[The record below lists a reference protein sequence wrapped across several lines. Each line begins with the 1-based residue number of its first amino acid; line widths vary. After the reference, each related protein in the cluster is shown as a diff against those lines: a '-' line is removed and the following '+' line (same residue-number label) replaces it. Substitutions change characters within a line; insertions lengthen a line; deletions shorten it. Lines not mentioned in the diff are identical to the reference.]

1 MGVERLKDM
10 PPGTLGFR
18 AWGEIED
25 DDYDDVLVP
34 ELRRAVEGG
43 GGLRT
48 LYLIE
53 DIDEVEGDAM
63 WADAK
68 LGWNLGVKHR
78 DAWVRSAIVT
88 DVAWMARAKK
98 MFAWMMPG
106 EARVFPRAQLE
117 QAKEWV
123 AGQT

>member
-1 MGVERLKDM
+1 MGVERITNM
-10 PPGTLGFR
+10 TPGTLELR
-18 AWGEIED
+18 AWVEVED
-25 DDYDDVLVP
+25 DDYEDVLLP
-34 ELRRAVEGG
+34 ELHRALEGG

-53 DIDEVEGDAM
+53 DIDEVEGEAM

-88 DVAWMARAKK
+88 DIGWMARATK

-106 EARVFPRAQLE
+106 E
-117 QAKEWV
+117 
-123 AGQT
+123 